1 MMDHQSSYMDYPWI
15 KHYPDGIGQHLT
27 YQQHTIPEFLK
38 IHAEK
43 YPEKVAL
50 IFEGYQINYS
60 TLNQMTDQ
68 FAHCLRKFNVQK
80 GDCVGLILPNI
91 IPTVVGYLAILKAG
105 AIAVFINP
113 ASSDR
118 EIEHQL
124 NDSEASMIIT
134 LDLICNRI
142 IDIRPRLVN
151 VKQIIYTTLGDY
163 LPFSKKLPFSL
174 LGKRRKISVTVKKA
188 QGVYHW
194 KNLFKNDFSQS
205 FQIVSDFHD
214 IAIYQYTS
222 GTTGA
227 SKGVVLTHENLS
239 KQVQQLICW
248 FQFLD
253 KGNETIIGAL
263 PFFHIFGLSAV
274 LNFAISNA
282 WTIILL
288 PKPHPYPLY
297 NAIVR
302 YQISI
307 VPLVPA
313 MYQALLD
320 CYTLDLSKLDSV
332 KAYIS
337 GSEALNVETLKNF
350 INQTGQT
357 IIEGYGLTEASPV
370 THIMPQNYKKQKLGS
385 IGIPLPDTHC
395 RIVDLESGE
404 KDVPI
409 GEPGELLI
417 KGPQVMS
424 GYLNRPLESS
434 CSIKDGWIYTQDIA
448 TMDHDGFFYIIDR
461 KNDMIISRGYYIYP
475 REVEELL
482 LEHPNVKEACV
493 VNYPCQKQGEI
504 AVAFVVTDNNEQIPT
519 QELIDCCKE
528 KIPQYKIPGK
538 IIFLEKLPKN
548 SVGKVLRRVLRSK
561 KFLGNRNVS
570 SSNFCI
576 ID

>member
-1 MMDHQSSYMDYPWI
+1 MNHQLSYMNQPWI
-15 KHYPDGIGQHLT
+15 KHYPDGLKQHID
-27 YQQHTIPEFLK
+27 YQQTTISDFLK
-38 IHAEK
+38 KNAK
-43 YPEKVAL
+43 DYPEKIAL

-60 TLNQMTDQ
+60 ILNQMTDQ
-68 FAHCLRKFNVQK
+68 FADCLRKFDIQK
-80 GDCVGLILPNI
+80 GDCIGLILPNI
-91 IPTVVGYLAILKAG
+91 IPAVVSYLGILQVG

-142 IDIRPRLVN
+142 IDLRPRLVN

-163 LPFSKKLPFSL
+163 LPFSKKIPFSV
-174 LGKRRKISVTVKKA
+174 LGKRRKISMSVNKA
-188 QGVYHW
+188 SGVYRW
-194 KNLFKNDFSQS
+194 KSLFKKQEHKLFPT
-205 FQIVSDFHD
+205 VSNFKDV
-214 IAIYQYTS
+214 AIYQYTS

-239 KQVQQLICW
+239 KQVQQLTYW
-248 FQFLD
+248 FQSL
-253 KGNETIIGAL
+253 ETGAERIVAAL

-282 WTIILL
+282 WTVVLL

-297 NAIVR
+297 HAITR

-320 CYTLDLSKLDSV
+320 CYMLDLSKLDSV
-332 KAYIS
+332 KVFLS
-337 GSEALNVETLKNF
+337 GSEALNVETLKSF
-350 INQTGQT
+350 VKQTGNT
-357 IIEGYGLTEASPV
+357 IVEGYGLTEASPV
-370 THIMPQNYKKQKLGS
+370 THIMPLNYKKQKLGS
-385 IGIPLPDTHC
+385 IGVPLPDTQC

-409 GEPGELLI
+409 GEPGEMII

-424 GYLNRPLESS
+424 RYLNRPLESN
-434 CSIKDGWIYTQDIA
+434 CTIKDGWIYTQDIG
-448 TMDHDGFFYIIDR
+448 TMDQDGFFYIIDR

-482 LEHPNVKEACV
+482 LEHPKVKETCV
-493 VNYPCQKQGEI
+493 VNYPSPKQGEI
-504 AVAFVVTDNNEQIPT
+504 AVAFIVTVDNEQIQH
-519 QELIDCCKE
+519 QELLDCCVG
-528 KIPQYKIPGK
+528 KIPEYKIPRNFH
-538 IIFLEKLPKN
+538 FLERLPKN

-561 KFLGNRNVS
+561 KYLGN
-570 SSNFCI
+570 
-576 ID
+576 D

>member
-1 MMDHQSSYMDYPWI
+1 MDQKSSYMNHPWI
-15 KHYPDGIGQHLT
+15 KHYPEGIPKNLDYQH
-27 YQQHTIPEFLK
+27 HTIPEFLK

-50 IFEGYQINYS
+50 IFEGYQINYA

-68 FAHCLRKFNVQK
+68 FSHCLRKFNVQK

-91 IPTVVGYLAILKAG
+91 IPTVVSYLGVLKAG

-118 EIEHQL
+118 QMEHHL

-142 IDIRPRLVN
+142 INLRPRLVN
-151 VKQIIYTTLGDY
+151 VKQIVYTTLGDY
-163 LPFSKKLPFSL
+163 LPFSKKLPFSI
-174 LGKRRKISVTVKKA
+174 LGRRRKISVSVKKA
-188 QGVYHW
+188 QGVYYW
-194 KNLFKNDFSQS
+194 KNLFKMVVSQP
-205 FQIVSDFHD
+205 FQIVSGFKD

-239 KQVQQLICW
+239 KQVQQLKCW
-248 FQFLD
+248 FQFLE
-253 KGNETIIGAL
+253 KGKERIIGAL

-274 LNFAISNA
+274 LNFAIANA
-282 WTIILL
+282 WSIILL
-288 PKPHPYPLY
+288 PKPYPYPLF
-297 NAIVR
+297 NAIIR
-302 YQISI
+302 HQISI
-307 VPLVPA
+307 VPMVPA
-313 MYQALLD
+313 MYQSLLD
-320 CYTLDLSKLDSV
+320 CYTLDLSKFNSV

-337 GSEALNVETLKNF
+337 GSEALNIETLKKF
-350 INQTGQT
+350 MKQTGQT

-370 THIMPQNYKKQKLGS
+370 THIMPHNYKKQKLGS
-385 IGIPLPDTHC
+385 IGIPLPDTQC

-404 KDVPI
+404 KNVPI

-417 KGPQVMS
+417 KGPQVMN

-448 TMDHDGFFYIIDR
+448 TMDQDGFFYIIDR

-475 REVEELL
+475 REIEELL
-482 LEHPNVKEACV
+482 LEHPKVKETCV
-493 VNYPCQKQGEI
+493 VNYPSPKQGEI
-504 AVAFVVTDNNEQIPT
+504 AVAFVVTDNNQQIPL
-519 QELIDCCKE
+519 QELMDCCE
-528 KIPQYKIPGK
+528 GRIPKYKIPGK
-538 IIFLEKLPKN
+538 IIFLEKIPKN

-561 KFLGNRNVS
+561 KYLDNKAL
-570 SSNFCI
+570 CI
-576 ID
+576 NYD

>member
-1 MMDHQSSYMDYPWI
+1 MNFPWL
-15 KHYPDGIGQHLT
+15 KHYPEGIGQHLD
-27 YQQHTIPEFLK
+27 YQQYTIPEFLK

-43 YPEKVAL
+43 YPEKIAL
-50 IFEGYQINYS
+50 IFEGYQMNYA

-68 FAHCLRKFNVQK
+68 LSHCLCRFNVQK

-91 IPTVVGYLAILKAG
+91 IPTVVSYLGILKAG

-113 ASSDR
+113 ANSDR
-118 EIEHQL
+118 EMEHQL

-142 IDIRPRLVN
+142 IDLRPRLVN

-163 LPFSKKLPFSL
+163 LPFSKRISFSI
-174 LGKRRKISVTVKKA
+174 LGRRRKISVSVKKA
-188 QGVYHW
+188 EGIYHW
-194 KNLFKNDFSQS
+194 KNLFKKDVPQS
-205 FQIVSDFHD
+205 FQILSNFKD

-239 KQVQQLICW
+239 KQVQQLKSW
-248 FQFLD
+248 FQFLEIGD
-253 KGNETIIGAL
+253 ERIIGAL

-274 LNFAISNA
+274 LNFSISNA

-297 NAIVR
+297 HAIIR
-302 YQISI
+302 HQISI

-320 CYTLDLSKLDSV
+320 CYMLDLSKFDSV

-337 GSEALNVETLKNF
+337 GSESLNVETLKKF
-350 INQTGQT
+350 MKQTGQT

-370 THIMPQNYKKQKLGS
+370 THIMPQNYQKQKLGS
-385 IGIPLPDTHC
+385 IGIPLPDTQC

-404 KDVPI
+404 IDIPI

-417 KGPQVMS
+417 KGPQVMN

-434 CSIKDGWIYTQDIA
+434 CSIRDGWIYTQDIA
-448 TMDHDGFFYIIDR
+448 TMDKDGFFYIIDR

-475 REVEELL
+475 REVEELF
-482 LEHPNVKEACV
+482 LEHPKVKETCV
-493 VNYPCQKQGEI
+493 VNYHNPKQGEI
-504 AVAFVVTDNNEQIPT
+504 PVAFVVTDNNEQIPL
-519 QELIDCCKE
+519 QELIDCCAG
-528 KIPQYKIPGK
+528 KIPKYKIPGK
-538 IIFLEKLPKN
+538 ILFLEKIPKN

-561 KFLGNRNVS
+561 MYLGNLQ
-570 SSNFCI
+570 
-576 ID
+576 